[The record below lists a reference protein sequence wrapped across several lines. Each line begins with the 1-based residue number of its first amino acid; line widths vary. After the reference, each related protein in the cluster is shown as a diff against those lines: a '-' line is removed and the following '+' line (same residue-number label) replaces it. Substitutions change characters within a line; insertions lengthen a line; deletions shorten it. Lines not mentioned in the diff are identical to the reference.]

1 MYFFRIL
8 TVLIVGISTV
18 SFNVAGY
25 TLKQDSKANAQIPA
39 DESTKPVSTPTIVA
53 QDNPGDVPYV
63 PTPMPVVKAMLE
75 LAQVN
80 KDDLLYDLGSG
91 DGRIPITAAQKYG
104 TRSIGIDI
112 DPEMIEEANAKAQ
125 RERVSDRV
133 KFVEQDLFDTN
144 LKDATVVTLYL
155 LPSVNSQLRPKLL
168 RELRPGTRI
177 VSHSFDMGDWKP
189 ERTVR
194 VNGSSIYLW
203 VVPQS

>member
-1 MYFFRIL
+1 
-8 TVLIVGISTV
+8 
-18 SFNVAGY
+18 
-25 TLKQDSKANAQIPA
+25 
-39 DESTKPVSTPTIVA
+39 
-53 QDNPGDVPYV
+53 
-63 PTPMPVVKAMLE
+63 
-75 LAQVN
+75 
-80 KDDLLYDLGSG
+80 
-91 DGRIPITAAQKYG
+91 G

-203 VVPQS
+203 GVPQS